1 MDFETSGSWLGVE
14 CELSTLAC
22 PGGIKFGTQKMPKEQ
37 SVCFSFPLWLV
48 QVEANFVARH
58 PKQIALNLA
67 TNEASLVRCN
77 DATNKDPS
85 LARRANVCSVFFRY
99 CLTAIVIQLLG
110 SSFAC
115 AAPDD
120 VEAVKQ
126 DEQQVNVQFFQMDE
140 ANFDANVFQPSGN
153 AKAARTQ
160 IETKLKLQ
168 LDELHR
174 VCGITEAQK
183 QKLTLAA
190 SSDVKRFFDEVD
202 RIRKKVKAGNIDQ
215 NAWNNIWQEI
225 QPLRNKQAAGLFG
238 DSSFYAKTVRKTL
251 NEEQIQKYDAVVNE
265 RRKFRY
271 RASLEVAV
279 TNLES
284 AVPLKHS
291 QHEAIVKLLME
302 ETQPPP
308 TFGQYDQ
315 YLVMHQLGKIAEP
328 KLKPLLD
335 EHQWKLM
342 EGQIQQYKGMEQF
355 LIQNGMIPKED
366 DEPQARVTVKKMVPA
381 LEQQADAEEPENQ
394 TREKPVPCP
403 DT

>member
-1 MDFETSGSWLGVE
+1 MMRPSWNRGNDRGQ
-14 CELSTLAC
+14 ELS
-22 PGGIKFGTQKMPKEQ
+22 
-37 SVCFSFPLWLV
+37 V
-48 QVEANFVARH
+48 
-58 PKQIALNLA
+58 
-67 TNEASLVRCN
+67 
-77 DATNKDPS
+77 PS
-85 LARRANVCSVFFRY
+85 LARRANVCSIFFGF
-99 CLTAIVIQLLG
+99 CLTAIMIQILG

-126 DEQQVNVQFFQMDE
+126 DEQQINVQFFQMDE
-140 ANFDANVFQPSGN
+140 QNFDANVFQPSGN

-174 VCGITEAQK
+174 VCGITDAQK

-190 SSDVKRFFDEVD
+190 SSDIKRFFDDVD
-202 RIRKKVKAGNIDQ
+202 RIRKKVKAGKIDQ

-225 QPLRNKQAAGLFG
+225 QPLRNRQSAGLFG
-238 DSSFYAKTVRKTL
+238 DTSFFAKTVRKTL
-251 NEEQIQKYDAVVNE
+251 TEEQIQKYDVVVKE

-271 RASLEVAV
+271 RATLEVVV
-279 TNLES
+279 TNLAS
-284 AVPLKHS
+284 TVPLRHT
-291 QHEAIVKLLME
+291 QHEAIVKLLLE

-315 YLVMHQLGKIAEP
+315 YLVMHQLGKLAEP
-328 KLKPLLD
+328 KLKPLLE
-335 EHQWKLM
+335 EHQWKLL

-355 LIQNGMIPKED
+355 LIQNGLIPKED
-366 DEPQARVTVKKMVPA
+366 EELKARVTVKKRIPVSN
-381 LEQQADAEEPENQ
+381 QQADAEEPENQ

-403 DT
+403 DP